1 MSSKIVTYHN
11 NERAVLKVFNAASKI
26 PFVGSK
32 IGKNL
37 EIDSIVSSAI
47 KQVGLD
53 DFGGDDFI
61 EPLTVLVDSINH
73 EAKLTPAGLF
83 MAGAYITSDL
93 ATRLR
98 LVEALKENP
107 DIEVQPVISPIS
119 IVGMPRTG
127 TTFLFEMISSDS
139 RFRVPASWESERPF
153 PHPEKETRFTDPR
166 IAQSERTFKVINYL
180 ADGLTAMHEIGAM
193 LPQEC
198 IILQGPSLR
207 SQSYSTVYSVPSYM
221 NWLANCDMS
230 FSYSWHKRL
239 VQYLQYKH
247 SAERWVF
254 KSPTHPGHIED
265 FMKIYPD
272 AKFVQT
278 HRPLLEVLSSVSSL
292 FCKMRGPYSH
302 HVDPIGVGGEMM
314 KDFGGALNKLV
325 ELRASNSYVDSRF
338 LDLQYGDIISNPD
351 AAYEQFCEFSGI
363 GLPEGYSSNGSN
375 FQRGRPQHRN
385 GKHVYKPEWFG
396 LSQEIIDNKFSE
408 YNRRH
413 IPGY

>member
-1 MSSKIVTYHN
+1 MSIKNVTYHTD
-11 NERAVLKVFNAASKI
+11 ERAVLKLFNVASRL

-32 IGKNL
+32 LGKPIVQ
-37 EIDSIVSSAI
+37 ESIIASAI
-47 KQVGLD
+47 KLAGSE
-53 DFGGDDFI
+53 DFGGDDFL
-61 EPLTVLVDSINH
+61 EPLTLLIDSINN

-83 MAGAYITSDL
+83 MAANYITSDL
-93 ATRLR
+93 VTRLK
-98 LVEALKENP
+98 LVKALRENP
-107 DIEVQPVISPIS
+107 DIEAQPVVAPIS

-139 RFRVPASWESERPF
+139 RFRVPASWEAERPF

-166 IAQSERTFKVINYL
+166 IAQSEQTFKIINYL
-180 ADGLTAMHEIGAM
+180 ADGLTAMHEIGAL

-254 KSPTHPGHIED
+254 KSPAHPGHIED
-265 FMKIYPD
+265 FLKIYPD

-278 HRPLLEVLSSVSSL
+278 HRPLLDVLSSVSSL
-292 FCKMRGPYSH
+292 FCKMRSPYSH
-302 HVDPIGVGGEMM
+302 HVDPIGVGVEMM

-325 ELRASNSYVDSRF
+325 ELRAHNSHVNSIF
-338 LDLQYGDIISNPD
+338 LDLQYSDIIKNPD
-351 AAYEQFCEFSGI
+351 AAYEAFCEFSGI
-363 GLPEGYSSNGSN
+363 GLPDGYASNGSN
-375 FQRGRPQHRN
+375 FQRERPQHRN

-396 LSQEIIDNKFSE
+396 LGQEVINNKFLA
-408 YNRRH
+408 YNQRH
-413 IPGY
+413 IPDY